1 MTTRRTA
8 PTLKPLGRSTAANR
22 QLPSTAPPPADAPL
36 KPRTAPAR
44 TKDIEQADAR
54 SPAERARDAM
64 KTVNTALASL
74 AALNKSGFRAASAS
88 SPSSSASTSRSG
100 SAVRAAPSSAS
111 LRAGAAQNAT
121 RDKVE
126 QAAKEAGRALR
137 ELRTLAAEGVLG
149 RKKVD
154 VEKAAGGVVAHLV
167 EMEMYRL
174 AVVEL
179 STMRSSLLS
188 WWAAPTP
195 ARPPPAASSLSHLPS
210 LFVPLP
216 PASFFAPPSLSDTLS
231 PFTARPTLAEIVP
244 LVLAL
249 QQYLLGSL
257 LRSPEVPAAELA
269 AQLAYLLSD
278 EGGPLAWRALWAREG
293 PAQELESAEREG
305 IARRL
310 DAMMTSLFATVTKGC
325 ASLDGQTAPEH
336 LLSLRTYALLCYAS
350 TAALSSPDK
359 LSAFHDQLR
368 KVLLLYGR
376 AAEGLRYSATKIG
389 AEVKGAFERVVG
401 ELEARGLLQGAEKED
416 RKWRELCEVVLHIA
430 RRADDLAFIS
440 RVSTLLG
447 ISSSPASSPSAAP
460 ASPAVQ
466 TTHLC
471 AKIANSLAAF
481 ESSLRTPAPA
491 AEVADALRHLLGA
504 LPLLTPLRLRLL
516 PAADV
521 PRADRTKIDKLV
533 DRARFVL
540 ARYAKRD
547 IARVDQLMRPAGEA
561 PPRPLSEVDAL
572 VCEAL
577 DALAVHAEGL
587 VLAPSS
593 TASGEEE
600 VVTPPERDHHA
611 LGAVDSLLLLA
622 YASVDLSSP
631 SPSSRALALLDRARA
646 LVDPPEGKGP
656 ALRRAYSLRTLA
668 SACYNIGGTLF
679 NAGRAADALGFV
691 RRACEIGER
700 VLRCAM
706 AEGLLEAEGEGDVLE
721 GIAELKLGEEE
732 ELSEEERERRRK
744 EKEEMRDAARDF
756 ERLMGRRWELLAL
769 TQHQVGDKKAAY
781 DAYIASALSQPAS
794 TFSTLAADSSSH
806 PFSSILATHAPLYKL
821 IQRLTRLAVFDLLL
835 PGPSI
840 PLTTTSSARTASL
853 PAAARGALLEMQLAA
868 LEPYSEKPE
877 ARSASDALLAAL
889 EGTYEVDEYPL
900 RRARVLV
907 RRLQACAIGGRKE
920 RREVVGKLAEEIKAL
935 CERETSGYDAPLRPF
950 ISQYLAL
957 SHLFLAFHAH
967 ASHAP
972 TPALNEAV
980 ASSARQALSILRTA
994 LDGELPLSPSAVQ
1007 AKRASPAVARTAAPA
1022 PATSPPK
1029 PELAASTRARRPTRA
1044 AATPARTRTLTA
1056 STRRAA
1062 APAPAPPPTAQVT
1075 PPRRTR
1081 GKVELKDSTSARTP
1095 VRVAETGRLLLDDVE
1110 RVYALLDSMVS
1121 LLGTLGELLLK
1132 IAYLKFLRRLSAKL
1146 PQNGSGNA
1154 YVTASAHLAREY
1166 LRLGKTSRAGIV
1178 LAQAESR
1185 IQTAAKGE
1193 ASVSAAA
1200 QVSHWLSYAEYLAL
1214 LGSHD
1219 RSAHAYDTALSLVE
1233 GLEEDA
1239 AATSTTAKIVERTL
1253 LLQRAS
1259 LASSVCSVILQR
1271 KGELSRSIAP
1281 AMQAMRLGT
1290 RALNNISRLAPAPA
1304 STTSQDDSTFNAAP
1318 TDHKTA
1324 LADAAPINKRKSGT
1338 TLAGGVHAC
1347 LSWQLAEGLLDAI
1360 LRVASLH
1367 FVRGTPKSA
1376 DFFAQQ
1382 ALDLAEDLGAPRQ
1395 MARALAVQT
1404 DVRLYWGKLDEAAA
1418 GLERVEELL
1427 GSTTCPEAAEFRRLQ
1442 ADLHHRAS
1450 LHQEAWQFYLAA
1462 QSSLDTFVS
1471 SASDGDAGHSPV
1483 KQHTPGHHLS
1493 PAQRRASGPTVHFA
1507 AFSPSPAARSGPTP
1521 DWVLP
1526 SAQAY
1531 LLRMQIHLLRL
1542 QKKPEEAKRLVR
1554 RLARLAALEE
1564 DKADELRLLA
1574 STQLQDLLVRCTS
1587 DPVLGMLPDS
1597 VLSMPV
1603 LGMSAAGAG
1612 AVVKI
1617 GTPRTG
1623 PTVLNAIKDI
1633 EALLARAITFSSSR
1647 SHPAKLRE
1655 LAAMSTTL
1663 RAMQASVGKV
1673 TKRTSATVAHV
1684 LDLGAAVALRRE
1696 MLDAVEHKL
1705 AAHARQDDLTW
1716 PTVELSAP
1724 SAKDNDHRA
1733 LLHAFR
1739 DRYRL
1744 ETPEPTLVEAPLS
1757 ALLPPSWSALT
1768 LHLTPERDSLIVCRH
1783 RRDVDPLVFKLPL
1796 DRLARREGDEDE
1808 AFTYEVA
1815 AAELKDIIAAS
1826 NAGTQNAKNVD
1837 GKEARTAW
1845 WAERK
1850 ELDERL
1856 GTLLQM
1862 MEDAWLGAFK
1872 SVFCDARQHDAG
1884 SFAAFKS
1891 RIERILKRSMVR
1903 AAGDKRS
1910 TRFRVE
1916 DSIVECLAALPSTSR
1931 EEDLEDLFYFMAE
1944 SFQFSG
1950 VPLACDE
1957 TDVDQV
1963 VVDLREALE
1972 ELHGTKSAPKSRVN
1986 PDEHTFLV
1994 LDKDLQAF
2002 PWESLP
2008 CLQGRSVSRL
2018 PSLAFL
2024 RDRLDLAAARA
2035 APDAPPHEVIVDP
2048 SRTSF
2053 VLNPGGD
2060 LKNTQKTFEPWLE
2073 EQTQERAWTGVT
2085 ARAPMEEE
2093 VKSALLNK
2101 ELFLFFGHG
2110 GAEQYIRSQM
2120 IRHLP
2125 RCAVT
2130 MLWGCSS
2137 GLLKDQGDFEPV
2149 GTPYHY
2155 MVAGCPALVANL
2167 WDVTDKDI
2175 DKFAFSVFRLTGIAA
2190 PSPDSPLPSPAAPPA
2205 TLTAAVA
2212 QSRGVCNLRFLNGA
2226 APVVYGI
2233 PVRFAT
2239 PTEP

>member
-1 MTTRRTA
+1 
-8 PTLKPLGRSTAANR
+8 
-22 QLPSTAPPPADAPL
+22 
-36 KPRTAPAR
+36 
-44 TKDIEQADAR
+44 
-54 SPAERARDAM
+54 M
-64 KTVNTALASL
+64 KAVNTALASL
-74 AALNKSGFRAASAS
+74 AALNKSGFRAALAASPSAAS
-88 SPSSSASTSRSG
+88 SSSRSH
-100 SAVRAAPSSAS
+100 SAVRAVSSSAS

-137 ELRTLAAEGVLG
+137 DLRTLGSDGVIA
-149 RKKVD
+149 RKKVE
-154 VEKAAGGVVAHLV
+154 VEKAAGGMVAHLV
-167 EMEMYRL
+167 EMEMYRI
-174 AVVEL
+174 AVCEL
-179 STMRSSLLS
+179 SAMRSSLLS
-188 WWAAPTP
+188 WWTTPAPAAPPST
-195 ARPPPAASSLSHLPS
+195 ASPISHLPS
-210 LFVPLP
+210 LFLPLP
-216 PASFFAPPSLSDTLS
+216 PTSFLLPTSLSDTLGPS
-231 PFTARPTLAEIVP
+231 ASRPAPAEVVP
-244 LVLAL
+244 LVIAL

-257 LRSPEVPAAELA
+257 FRSPDVSVAELA
-269 AQLAYLLSD
+269 AQLAPVLGG
-278 EGGPLAWRALWAREG
+278 EGGPLAWRALWASEG
-293 PAQELESAEREG
+293 PAQELEGKEREG

-310 DAMMTSLFATVTKGC
+310 DAMMTSLFATITKGC
-325 ASLDGQTAPEH
+325 APLDGQTVPEH

-350 TAALSSPDK
+350 TSALSSPDK

-389 AEVKGAFERVVG
+389 AEVKGAFERVIG
-401 ELEARGLLQGAEKED
+401 ALEGKGLLDGAERED

-430 RRADDLAFIS
+430 RRADDLAFIA

-447 ISSSPASSPSAAP
+447 IPSSPASSASNAP
-460 ASPAVQ
+460 VSPLIQV
-466 TTHLC
+466 THLC
-471 AKIANSLAAF
+471 AKIANSLAIF
-481 ESSLRTPAPA
+481 EASLRMPSPTV
-491 AEVADALRHLLGA
+491 EVADALRRLLGA
-504 LPLLTPLRLRLL
+504 LPLLTPLRLDRSTEVGHS
-516 PAADV
+516 D
-521 PRADRTKIDKLV
+521 RAKIDKVV

-540 ARYAKRD
+540 ARYAKRGV
-547 IARVDQLMRPAGEA
+547 ARVDLLMVPAGE
-561 PPRPLSEVDAL
+561 PSPRLGEIDELAREV
-572 VCEAL
+572 L
-577 DALAVHAEGL
+577 DALAAHAEAV
-587 VLAPSS
+587 VLAPLS
-593 TASGEEE
+593 APAAEEA
-600 VVTPPERDHHA
+600 VVTPTERDHHTV
-611 LGAVDSLLLLA
+611 GAIDSLLLLA
-622 YASVDLSSP
+622 YASVDLSCP
-631 SPSSRALALLDRARA
+631 SPPSRALALLDRARA
-646 LVDPPEGKGP
+646 LVDP
-656 ALRRAYSLRTLA
+656 ALSVDGAPVLRCPYSLRTLA

-679 NAGRAADALGFV
+679 NAGRAGEAVGFV
-691 RRACEIGER
+691 RRACELGER
-700 VLRCAM
+700 VLRRARD
-706 AEGLLEAEGEGDVLE
+706 EGLLEDEGAVLE
-721 GIAELKLGEEE
+721 GIAELNLGDEEALVGEE
-732 ELSEEERERRRK
+732 RDKRDK
-744 EKEEMRDAARDF
+744 EKAEMRDAVRDF

-769 TQHQVGDKKAAY
+769 TQHQVGDKRDAY
-781 DAYIASALSQPAS
+781 DAYIASALSQPTTIFTA
-794 TFSTLAADSSSH
+794 LAADSSNL
-806 PFSSILATHAPLYKL
+806 PFSSLLAAHASLYKL

-840 PLTTTSSARTASL
+840 PLTTTSASRTALL
-853 PAAARGALLEMQLAA
+853 PAATRGALLEMQLAA

-877 ARSASDALLAAL
+877 ARLATDALLAAL
-889 EGTYEVDEYPL
+889 EATYDADEYPL
-900 RRARVLV
+900 HRARVLV

-920 RREVVGKLAEEIKAL
+920 RRDVLHRLASEIKDL
-935 CERETSGYDAPLRPF
+935 SERECGGYDNALRPF
-950 ISQYLAL
+950 IPQYLAL

-972 TPALNEAV
+972 TAALNEAV
-980 ASSARQALSILRTA
+980 ASSARQALSVLRTA
-994 LDGELPLSPSAVQ
+994 LDGELPTSPLA
-1007 AKRASPAVARTAAPA
+1007 APTKRASPAVTRTAAPMA
-1022 PATSPPK
+1022 VASPPK
-1029 PELAASTRARRPTRA
+1029 VEQAAFTRARRPTRA
-1044 AATPARTRTLTA
+1044 AATPARTRTLATA
-1056 STRRAA
+1056 TRRAA
-1062 APAPAPPPTAQVT
+1062 APPPPAPEAQVT

-1081 GKVELKDSTSARTP
+1081 GKVELHDSTHTP
-1095 VRVAETGRLLLDDVE
+1095 VRVPETGKLLLDDVE
-1110 RVYALLDSMVS
+1110 RVYAHLDSMVS
-1121 LLGTLGELLLK
+1121 LLGALGEVLLK

-1146 PQNGSGNA
+1146 PQSATDA
-1154 YVTASAHLAREY
+1154 YVTASAHLARGY
-1166 LRLGKTSRAGIV
+1166 LRLGKTSRAGII

-1193 ASVSAAA
+1193 ATVSLVA
-1200 QVSHWLSYAEYLAL
+1200 QISHWLSYAEYLAL

-1219 RSAHAYDTALSLVE
+1219 RSAHAYDTALALTDT
-1233 GLEEDA
+1233 LEEDA
-1239 AATSTTAKIVERTL
+1239 TATSTTAKIIERTL

-1259 LASSVCSVILQR
+1259 FASTACSVILQR

-1281 AMQAMRLGT
+1281 AAQAMRLGT
-1290 RALNNISRLAPAPA
+1290 RALNNIARLAQAPA
-1304 STTSQDDSTFNAAP
+1304 STASQGDSTFTAAP
-1318 TDHKTA
+1318 TDYKTA
-1324 LADAAPINKRKSGT
+1324 LADAAPINQRKSGT
-1338 TLAGGVHAC
+1338 TLPGGVHAG
-1347 LSWQLAEGLLDAI
+1347 LSWQLAEGLLDGI
-1360 LRVASLH
+1360 IRVAALH

-1395 MARALAVQT
+1395 MARALSMQA
-1404 DVRLYWGKLDEAAA
+1404 DVRLHWGKLDEAAA
-1418 GLERVEELL
+1418 GLEQVEELL
-1427 GSTTCPEAAEFRRLQ
+1427 GSTVCPEAAELRRLQ

-1450 LHQEAWQFYLAA
+1450 LQQEALQFYLAA
-1462 QSSLDTFVS
+1462 QNALDAFVL

-1483 KQHTPGHHLS
+1483 KQHTPGNHLS

-1507 AFSPSPAARSGPTP
+1507 ALSPSPAARGGPMP

-1526 SAQAY
+1526 SSQAY

-1542 QKKPEEAKRLVR
+1542 QKKPEDAKRLVR
-1554 RLARLAALEE
+1554 RLGRLAALEE
-1564 DKADELRLLA
+1564 DKADELRLIA
-1574 STQLQDLLVRCTS
+1574 FTQLQDLLLRCTS
-1587 DPVLGMLPDS
+1587 DPILGMLPDS

-1603 LGMSAAGAG
+1603 LGISAAGAG

-1647 SHPAKLRE
+1647 AHPAKLRE
-1655 LAAMSTTL
+1655 LAALSTTM

-1673 TKRTSATVAHV
+1673 TKRSSATVAHV
-1684 LDLGAAVALRRE
+1684 LDLGVAVTLRRE

-1716 PTVELSAP
+1716 PTIEPLPAP
-1724 SAKDNDHRA
+1724 NEMSDYKAH
-1733 LLHAFR
+1733 LHCLR
-1739 DRYRL
+1739 DRYRF
-1744 ETPEPTLVEAPLS
+1744 ETPEPALVEVPLS
-1757 ALLPPSWSALT
+1757 ALMPSSWSALT
-1768 LHLTPERDSLIVCRH
+1768 LHLTPERDSLILCRH
-1783 RRDVDPLVFKLPL
+1783 RRNADPLVFKLPL
-1796 DRLARREGDEDE
+1796 DRLARREGEDDE

-1815 AAELKDIIAAS
+1815 AAELKDIITSS
-1826 NAGTQNAKNVD
+1826 NAGTQNAKLVD
-1837 GKEARTAW
+1837 GREARSAW

-1856 GTLLQM
+1856 GTLLQTI
-1862 MEDAWLGAFK
+1862 EDAWLGAFK
-1872 SVFCDARQHDAG
+1872 SVFCDARQHDAQ
-1884 SFAAFKS
+1884 SFAAFKG
-1891 RIERILKRSMVR
+1891 RIERLLKRSMVR
-1903 AAGDKRS
+1903 AAGDRRS

-1972 ELHGTKSAPKSRVN
+1972 ELHGTKSAPKSHAD

-1994 LDKDLQAF
+1994 IDKDLQAF

-2035 APDAPPHEVIVDP
+2035 APGAPPYQVVVDP

-2073 EQTQERAWTGVT
+2073 EQVKEHAWTGVT

-2093 VKSALLNK
+2093 VKAALTNN

-2110 GAEQYIRSQM
+2110 GAEQYIRSQT

-2175 DKFAFSVFRLTGIAA
+2175 DKFALSVFHLTGIAA
-2190 PSPDSPLPSPAAPPA
+2190 PSTEPGTCPPPPAPPA

-2212 QSRGVCNLRFLNGA
+2212 RSRGVCNLRFLNGA

-2233 PVRFAT
+2233 PVHFA
-2239 PTEP
+2239 PP